1 MLIPWSDAPKW
12 IPNGWVRIFRPFVW
26 VFLCGW
32 SSRMMELSVL
42 PRRLDPAGPYTR
54 SLLWSRGVEPARQHA
69 ELHHPGRP
77 ATEKYPHKWTKYSN
91 SSIWDPFGSIT
102 SRNKHPTLP
111 LTEKL
116 SLERLNRMAY
126 SRSEPPYSPGTHLKH
141 RGREEATPAGGTA
154 CSFPPAGVA
163 EQAEQQR
170 PARSAIEKY
179 PTYMDEIFEPF
190 LSDTTPSPPKLVH

>member
-1 MLIPWSDAPKW
+1 M
-12 IPNGWVRIFRPFVW
+12 
-26 VFLCGW
+26 
-32 SSRMMELSVL
+32 SRSGKRD
-42 PRRLDPAGPYTR
+42 PGRRDLVYGPAGSSP
-54 SLLWSRGVEPARQHA
+54 RQHA

-77 ATEKYPHKWTKYSN
+77 ATGKYPHKWAKYSN

-102 SRNKHPTLP
+102 SRNQHPTLP

-126 SRSEPPYSPGTHLKH
+126 NRSEPPYSPGTHLKH

-163 EQAEQQR
+163 EQ
-170 PARSAIEKY
+170 
-179 PTYMDEIFEPF
+179 
-190 LSDTTPSPPKLVH
+190 LSSSGLHDQL